1 MSKYIPPHKRQ
12 DYTPAYVETTPIAS
26 VTKKYIPPHRRVNSK
41 TGGQK
46 MSRNIL
52 HHTWDHSKL
61 TKPGEYQYPASR
73 IINQYLK
80 EYSEAFC
87 DLKAVKCTF
96 GSNPLNDGYFLGKW
110 EKKWPSSKKRNSKSH
125 LSKYYEVFIKMNME
139 HKVVDIDLK
148 KFADIC
154 CAPGGFAKAVL
165 DIARNCVGEGLT
177 IHPDDTGIEENEKVA
192 HALQLRNSSRWKCIY
207 RDVMKKPEQIIF
219 FGEPHS
225 CGLVIVDG
233 NFLFKSKHLEANSN
247 EEREALS
254 WFNEMQDKELHES
267 ILNHFR
273 GSVKDLDKE
282 TAAAEKLMGT
292 IHDATD
298 KNVDMVIKHYVETF
312 RARAERGIHMS
323 YFLLSRMLV
332 GLKNLQDRGTML
344 VQNGTR
350 PSLVNVWLWGILI
363 ELFDEVIVIK
373 ANLWVHSINSS
384 AYFLCKGYNLQKA
397 KEVVIP
403 LVREIMGMLKRGRRD
418 WVEEVISGKLELYSG
433 CSDLED
439 YMKFKGRIIAKTL
452 EPAWRAQSKRLQ
464 EINKS

>member
-1 MSKYIPPHKRQ
+1 MSQKIN
-12 DYTPAYVETTPIAS
+12 
-26 VTKKYIPPHRRVNSK
+26 HR
-41 TGGQK
+41 
-46 MSRNIL
+46 
-52 HHTWDHSKL
+52 TWDHSKL
-61 TKPGEYQYPASR
+61 TKSGEYQYPASR
-73 IINQYLK
+73 IIDQYMK
-80 EYSEAFC
+80 EYSKAFC

-96 GSNPLNDGYFLGKW
+96 GSNPRNDKYFIGKW
-110 EKKWPSSKKRNSKSH
+110 EKKWASSKKRVSKSH
-125 LSKYYEVFIKMNME
+125 LSKYYEVFVKMNKE
-139 HKVVDIDLK
+139 HKIVDKDLK

-165 DIARNCVGEGLT
+165 DIAKNCVGEGLT
-177 IHPDDTGIEENEKVA
+177 IHPDETGIRENEKVA

-219 FGEPHS
+219 FGKPHN

-233 NFLFKSKHLEANSN
+233 NFLFKSYHMEANSPD
-247 EEREALS
+247 EKEALH
-254 WFNEMQDKELHES
+254 WFDKMQDRELHDS
-267 ILNHFR
+267 IVNHFR
-273 GSVKDLDKE
+273 ASIKDIEKE
-282 TAAAEKLMGT
+282 TAAAKKLMGT
-292 IHDATD
+292 IPGATD
-298 KNVDMVIKHYVETF
+298 KNIEIVIKHYMETF
-312 RARAERGIHMS
+312 RARAERGIHMG

-332 GLKNLQDRGTML
+332 GLKNVQDRGTIL

-397 KEVVIP
+397 KKLVIP
-403 LVREIMGMLKRGRRD
+403 LLWEIMKMLKNGRRD
-418 WVEEVISGKLELYSG
+418 WVEEVISGKSKLYSG

-439 YMKFKGRIIAKTL
+439 YMKLKGRIIAKTL
-452 EPAWRAQSKRLQ
+452 EPAWRAQSKRLM